1 MDASTVL
8 QTLVQVGDQIDSQWS
23 MYIVVHLGLF
33 WFFFLVHRPLL
44 LVERAVALFSYG
56 AFDYINGNALKH
68 SYYFLEALRTDL
80 VTRYADEAAKA
91 PATARALAAMDFSGR
106 DDLILITHGA
116 AFLVVTLFLLSR
128 NYMIRR
134 YEKLFPNF
142 AQTGGHGL
150 LD

>member
-1 MDASTVL
+1 
-8 QTLVQVGDQIDSQWS
+8 

-68 SYYFLEALRTDL
+68 SYYFLEALRTDF
-80 VTRYADEAAKA
+80 VTRYAAEAAKA
-91 PATARALAAMDFSGR
+91 PATARVLAAMDFSGR

-116 AFLVVTLFLLSR
+116 AFFVVTLFLLSR

-134 YEKLFPNF
+134 YEELFPRF
-142 AQTGGHGL
+142 AQTRGHGL